1 MEKSKKTN
9 CLKATVC
16 IFRCGGEQREAKVG
30 DARYI
35 AEENCRVLRYNG
47 KGKQILKDA
56 SVMREKQ
63 SPWGK
68 SGGSQMLIAGVF
80 EGCENSAFL

>member
-1 MEKSKKTN
+1 M
-9 CLKATVC
+9 C
-16 IFRCGGEQREAKVG
+16 IFPLWWKAVGAKVG

-56 SVMREKQ
+56 SVMREKP